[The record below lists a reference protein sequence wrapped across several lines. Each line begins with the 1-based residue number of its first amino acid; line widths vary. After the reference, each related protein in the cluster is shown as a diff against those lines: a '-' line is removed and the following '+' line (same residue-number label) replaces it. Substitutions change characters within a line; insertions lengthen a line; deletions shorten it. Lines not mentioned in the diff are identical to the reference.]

1 MISIAIPTYNEAA
14 VIEQTLRRASQSL
27 GSSGEP
33 FELIVVDDSS
43 TDGTAELAEALA
55 PELPVRVLRRPGRL
69 GLATAV
75 VDAGRLAGGNAGPC
89 WREDPLGASLARTS
103 LFRSPV
109 VRDCRS
115 GPSTRPASRPKIVRL
130 GRLGPRFRKGL
141 GPGAAGKPSS
151 GWPLRCG
158 SFVC

>member
-75 VDAGRLAGGNAGPC
+75 VDAWRLARG
-89 WREDPLGASLARTS
+89 DLLGVMDADLQHPPEVLRDLARALREPSVDLAAYNVQVGNPSGS
-103 LFRSPV
+103 LRAPL
-109 VRDCRS
+109 DARS
-115 GPSTRPASRPKIVRL
+115 GERPHVGHVRRPRRRTRWNPT
-130 GRLGPRFRKGL
+130 
-141 GPGAAGKPSS
+141 
-151 GWPLRCG
+151 
-158 SFVC
+158 